1 MRPILSTSPGH
12 ALLRTNLAF
21 GTTRCGKIIVPR
33 GRFLTEGC
41 HRHARTSS
49 VGRSCNIF
57 TMGAYR
63 PSPSLRGTLCICMD
77 GDGGRENRG
86 GEIVEV
92 DVLHGDA
99 VSARLRAWL
108 DGAMCDTISES
119 SLFVCTNLLI
129 SQ

>member
-1 MRPILSTSPGH
+1 
-12 ALLRTNLAF
+12 
-21 GTTRCGKIIVPR
+21 
-33 GRFLTEGC
+33 
-41 HRHARTSS
+41 
-49 VGRSCNIF
+49 
-57 TMGAYR
+57 
-63 PSPSLRGTLCICMD
+63 MD